1 MKNFVELKALFNLGG
16 KVIRLVRATA
26 DLGYPKLWW
35 ELIMLKNSRIRWRV
49 ASKHDFR
56 NVYGIS
62 KDKRDD
68 QLNAEQRW
76 CLKLQLSHR
85 YIPL

>member
-1 MKNFVELKALFNLGG
+1 MDLKALFNLGAE
-16 KVIRLVRATA
+16 VIRLVRATA
-26 DLGYPKLWW
+26 DLGYPGVWW
-35 ELIMLKNSRIRWRV
+35 ELIMLKDKMARGG
-49 ASKHDFR
+49 KHDFR